1 MEWENGMFTG
11 IVEEL
16 GGVTSINDV
25 SLTVQATKVLEG
37 TKIGDSICVSGACLT
52 VIDITETGCSFDVM
66 PETFRRT
73 NLGTVDVG
81 ANVNLER
88 AMLFNGRVGGHLV
101 QGHVDGEGKILSI
114 TPEGEAKIV
123 VITAQPN
130 VMKYIVEKGFIAI
143 NGTSLTVME
152 AKDEMF
158 SVSLVKF
165 TYENTD
171 FGVAS
176 VGNSVNIEVD
186 ILAKYTERLTQ
197 SNLDREPEKDLI
209 SS

>member
-1 MEWENGMFTG
+1 MFTG
-11 IVEEL
+11 IIEEL

-25 SLTVQATKVLEG
+25 SLTVQAT
-37 TKIGDSICVSGACLT
+37 T

-73 NLGTVDVG
+73 NLGAVDVG
-81 ANVNLER
+81 VNVNLER

-130 VMKYIVEKGFIAI
+130 VMKYIVEKGFVAI
-143 NGTSLTVME
+143 NGTSLTVVE

-197 SNLDREPEKDLI
+197 GNLDREPEKDLI